1 MTRICQHI
9 SRSRSQY
16 YRQIAQK
23 PIDVVAVKLKAAV
36 RQIHTEMDASR
47 IIWIATGNY
56 MDNIPSP
63 IKSRMRTFH
72 ISQPDKTSMK
82 PVVESIYQHVI
93 NNKAFGKL
101 LDNQLDETVIDTLL
115 ILSPRSVRLAIEEAA
130 FKAIRNEC
138 SNINLTDLPKINKE
152 KYRVGFI

>member
-1 MTRICQHI
+1 
-9 SRSRSQY
+9 
-16 YRQIAQK
+16 
-23 PIDVVAVKLKAAV
+23 
-36 RQIHTEMDASR
+36 
-47 IIWIATGNY
+47 
-56 MDNIPSP
+56 
-63 IKSRMRTFH
+63 
-72 ISQPDKTSMK
+72 MK

-130 FKAIRNEC
+130 FKAIRNER